1 MDISQSSPLYE
12 YWNSEQDENDEN
24 QRLLKLNYSEPASNL
39 FRSEPYKW
47 ENLYQSIL
55 RNVINGDE
63 SSIKGL
69 MVLLS
74 TITRKEKEKV
84 LSSLEFI
91 LDKQVINKLRNG
103 NYQDMKSS
111 KNFYTALK
119 ILVTIFINPYQLEI
133 KKERNHIYERTGM
146 FFYQFRKFFIQH
158 VRSNKLL

>member
-12 YWNSEQDENDEN
+12 YWNSEQNENDEN
-24 QRLLKLNYSEPASNL
+24 QRLLKLNSSEPASNL
-39 FRSEPYKW
+39 FRNEPYKW

-74 TITRKEKEKV
+74 TITRKEKDKV
-84 LSSLEFI
+84 LSSLESI
-91 LDKQVINKLRNG
+91 LDKQVINKLRNE
-103 NYQDMKSS
+103 NYRDMKSS

-119 ILVTIFINPYQLEI
+119 ILLTIFINPYELEI
-133 KKERNHIYERTGM
+133 KKERNHLYERTGM
-146 FFYQFRKFFIQH
+146 FFYQFRKFVFLT
-158 VRSNKLL
+158 K

>member
-24 QRLLKLNYSEPASNL
+24 QRLLKLNSSEPASNL
-39 FRSEPYKW
+39 FRNEPYKW

-74 TITRKEKEKV
+74 TITRKEKGKV
-84 LSSLEFI
+84 LSSLEFL
-91 LDKQVINKLRNG
+91 LDKQVINKLRNE
-103 NYQDMKSS
+103 NYRDMKSS
-111 KNFYTALK
+111 KNLFTALK
-119 ILVTIFINPYQLEI
+119 ILATIFINPYELEI
-133 KKERNHIYERTGM
+133 KKERNHLYERTGM
-146 FFYQFRKFFIQH
+146 FFYQFRKFVFFT
-158 VRSNKLL
+158 K